1 MCTIVSRSFISNV
14 FSLIRMSS
22 SLVTLDCNLLV
33 KFLYYK
39 CITINLRTRKK

>member
-22 SLVTLDCNLLV
+22 SLVTLDCNL

-39 CITINLRTRKK
+39 CITINLRTHKK